1 MLFRWSE
8 QPPPK
13 WVLKKFINVFD
24 DVNNRR
30 TLKLYKFI
38 YIFLLTFCGSHDL
51 LFSPSAIVFQTKM
64 ARTGQKRDIPVQKAS
79 AGASVPP
86 EKKYK
91 NAILAEIVREI
102 ENATLKASNSHGIE
116 QCIIEQHKKDFPWL
130 NKNNVDYF
138 RRANLPANSIIIVKQ
153 PTVISDLLGTRNKV
167 SKDMSSSINSNALL
181 DTNTNPSQNDVSSLI
196 MSSKD
201 LDPSSSTKRASNPTK
216 KHIQVDWNQIKHIC
230 CSWREHASCCCFA
243 CFEESKGDWIALL
256 ACRTKL
262 YFHFILKRT

>member
-1 MLFRWSE
+1 MALMSCSSLLLQLFFKLRWQE
-8 QPPPK
+8 QGRKETFMCKRHLPMPP
-13 WVLKKFINVFD
+13 
-24 DVNNRR
+24 
-30 TLKLYKFI
+30 
-38 YIFLLTFCGSHDL
+38 G
-51 LFSPSAIVFQTKM
+51 
-64 ARTGQKRDIPVQKAS
+64 
-79 AGASVPP
+79 
-86 EKKYK
+86 KKYK

-116 QCIIEQHKKDFPWL
+116 QCIIEQHKKDFSWL

-138 RRANLPANSIIIVKQ
+138 RRANLPANCIIIVKQ

-216 KHIQVDWNQIKHIC
+216 KHIQVD
-230 CSWREHASCCCFA
+230 
-243 CFEESKGDWIALL
+243 
-256 ACRTKL
+256 
-262 YFHFILKRT
+262 